1 MLDFETVKL
10 FLQAG
15 YTKAEIDAM
24 QTPAPA
30 PAPAPDPTP
39 APAPE
44 PAPAPAPAPA
54 LAPAPAPAPTPTP
67 APAPAPAQAQNASHT
82 PVILTE
88 EQLTQL
94 IQGISVKTAAGT
106 IETPPTAQSSLEKF
120 YTKMYGTPE
129 KEG

>member
-24 QTPAPA
+24 QM
-30 PAPAPDPTP
+30 
-39 APAPE
+39 

-54 LAPAPAPAPTPTP
+54 PEPAPVP
-67 APAPAPAQAQNASHT
+67 APAPAPAQAPTPAPAPAQAPTPAPAPAQAQTADHT

-129 KEG
+129 KKEG

>member
-24 QTPAPA
+24 QM
-30 PAPAPDPTP
+30 
-39 APAPE
+39 

-54 LAPAPAPAPTPTP
+54 PEPAPVP
-67 APAPAPAQAQNASHT
+67 APAPAPAQAPTPAPAPAQAQTADHT

-129 KEG
+129 KKEG